1 MSTKKRTEFE
11 GKPKIIAQAGA
22 ITMNFGKEMVRIKNT
37 CPEPRWDI
45 FPNK

>member
-22 ITMNFGKEMVRIKNT
+22 ITMNFGKEMGS
-37 CPEPRWDI
+37 CFLP
-45 FPNK
+45 FPST